1 MMAMYAA
8 NNISKGS
15 QKYANRGGVRLGGII
30 CNSRD
35 NVVQHAEINRQ
46 TVIAYRPDSNQAQ
59 EYRNL
64 AQAVEDNKMFVIPT
78 PMTQERL
85 EEILLEYGLM
95 DRIKDN
101 YAI

>member
-1 MMAMYAA
+1 MMALYAA

-46 TVIAYRPDSNQAQ
+46 TVIAYRPDSNTDDTGAIG
-59 EYRNL
+59 RNL
-64 AQAVEDNKMFVIPT
+64 IGIWSDGSDQ
-78 PMTQERL
+78 R
-85 EEILLEYGLM
+85 
-95 DRIKDN
+95 
-101 YAI
+101 